1 MCDVKGICVFDVKGV
16 CVSVCDRCVC
26 ACDVKGSL
34 QVCVCLMLKMCICVG
49 DVKGSL

>member
-26 ACDVKGSL
+26 VHVMLKVAYRCVCEVKGSL
-34 QVCVCLMLKMCICVG
+34 QCV
-49 DVKGSL
+49 